1 MERRFRVQ
9 ERDAPC
15 KMEASLLCQ
24 VPLRKV
30 NASYAAFAASLEEE
44 ELDEAAELDEE
55 LEAALDEELV
65 LALLEFEALLE
76 EFEALLEEFEALL
89 EFAELLELE
98 LALAFEELSE
108 LELLA
113 EPESVA
119 LLSLEDD
126 SLSAVVE
133 GILDFELGRP

>member
-24 VPLRKV
+24 VTLREAKT
-30 NASYAAFAASLEEE
+30 SYAAFAASLEEE

-76 EFEALLEEFEALL
+76 EFEALLEEFETLL
-89 EFAELLELE
+89 EFAE

-108 LELLA
+108 LELLP

-133 GILDFELGRP
+133 GMLDFELGRP

>member
-1 MERRFRVQ
+1 
-9 ERDAPC
+9 
-15 KMEASLLCQ
+15 MEASLLCQ

-76 EFEALLEEFEALL
+76 EFEALLEEFETLL
-89 EFAELLELE
+89 EFAE

-108 LELLA
+108 LELLP

-119 LLSLEDD
+119 
-126 SLSAVVE
+126 
-133 GILDFELGRP
+133 

>member
-76 EFEALLEEFEALL
+76 
-89 EFAELLELE
+89 FAELLELE

-133 GILDFELGRP
+133 GMLDFELGRP